1 MEYRE
6 NKRLN
11 ARVSLLGF
19 GGMRFPTDGE
29 GKIREAEAAGM
40 LRRALEGGVNYFD
53 TAHYYHDSQS
63 EGFLGRALAGV
74 PRDSY
79 YLATKLPVW
88 KVESVSD
95 AQAIFDLQ
103 LERLHTG
110 CFDFYLFHALDR
122 KRWQAVKEQGLV
134 EWAEELQQQGKIRRL
149 GFSFHDTYQVFTQIL
164 NDYDWDFVQ
173 IQLNYLD
180 WQNQGA
186 EQLYRELEKRNLPV
200 MVMEPV
206 RGGYLATIDE
216 QRAKPFLEMEPNRSI
231 ASWAVRWVASLPQVA
246 VVLSGMSDE
255 QQLKDNVA
263 TMTNFE
269 PMNEQE
275 LQAVA
280 KVVEEIRKVNEIPC
294 TGCRYC
300 MDCPM
305 GVDIPEIF
313 AIYSRYKI
321 FEKEKSF
328 VDDYKAVV
336 EHGNGAEHCVRCMAC
351 TTKCPQMIAIPDK
364 LEMIAKLYEEKK
376 AKVEAEA
383 AAAAK

>member
-95 AQAIFDLQ
+95 AQEIFDLQ
-103 LERLHTG
+103 LERLRTG

-134 EWAEELQQQGKIRRL
+134 EWAEELQRQGKIRRL
-149 GFSFHDTYQVFTQIL
+149 GFSFHDSYEAFEEIL
-164 NDYDWDFVQ
+164 TARQWDFCQ
-173 IQLNYLD
+173 LQLNYLD
-180 WQNQGA
+180 TEEQAGLKGYHLA
-186 EQLYRELEKRNLPV
+186 ERMGVPV
-200 MVMEPV
+200 VVMEPV
-206 RGGYLATIDE
+206 KGGLLAAPPE
-216 QRAKPFLEMEPNRSI
+216 EVEELLRAARPERTP
-231 ASWAVRWVASLPQVA
+231 AGWALRWAASLPGVLT
-246 VVLSGMSDE
+246 VLSGMGIMA
-255 QQLKDNVA
+255 Q
-263 TMTNFE
+263 
-269 PMNEQE
+269 
-275 LQAVA
+275 
-280 KVVEEIRKVNEIPC
+280 VEENLATFARFTPLEPEETELLARAAAELRRRTNNGC
-294 TGCRYC
+294 TGCEYC
-300 MDCPM
+300 MPCPA
-305 GVDIPEIF
+305 GVDIPENF
-313 AIYSRYKI
+313 SLWNRLARCRDASLLWRSWNEVLKD
-321 FEKEKSF
+321 EAKGK
-328 VDDYKAVV
+328 
-336 EHGNGAEHCVRCMAC
+336 HCVGCGRCEEA
-351 TTKCPQMIAIPDK
+351 CPQHLPIRAD
-364 LEMIAKLYEEKK
+364 LAR
-376 AKVEAEA
+376 AQA
-383 AAAAK
+383 ALDAVPRP

>member
-95 AQAIFDLQ
+95 AQEIFDLQ

-110 CFDFYLFHALDR
+110 YFDFYLFHALDR

-134 EWAEELQQQGKIRRL
+134 EWAEELQRQGKIRRL
-149 GFSFHDTYQVFTQIL
+149 GFSFHDSYEAFEEIL
-164 NDYDWDFVQ
+164 TARQWDFCQ
-173 IQLNYLD
+173 LQLNYLD
-180 WQNQGA
+180 TEEQAGLKGYHLA
-186 EQLYRELEKRNLPV
+186 ERMGVPV
-200 MVMEPV
+200 VVMEPV
-206 RGGYLATIDE
+206 KGGKLAAPSPE
-216 QRAKPFLEMEPNRSI
+216 VAQLFRSY
-231 ASWAVRWVASLPQVA
+231 APDASLPSWAIRFAASLDHVM
-246 VVLSGMSDE
+246 VVLSGMSSLE
-255 QQLKDNVA
+255 QVEDNTGYMANFTPLTAEEQALTQRAAQLIRGDGTVPCTACSYCTEGCPQHIPIPTVLALYNGSILAPGEKDYREEYRSLPVNADACVYCGQCRRACPQHIDVIGALKDA
-263 TMTNFE
+263 D
-269 PMNEQE
+269 
-275 LQAVA
+275 AVL
-280 KVVEEIRKVNEIPC
+280 
-294 TGCRYC
+294 
-300 MDCPM
+300 
-305 GVDIPEIF
+305 
-313 AIYSRYKI
+313 
-321 FEKEKSF
+321 
-328 VDDYKAVV
+328 
-336 EHGNGAEHCVRCMAC
+336 GNH
-351 TTKCPQMIAIPDK
+351 
-364 LEMIAKLYEEKK
+364 
-376 AKVEAEA
+376 
-383 AAAAK
+383 

>member
-74 PRDSY
+74 HRDSY

-103 LERLHTG
+103 MERLRTG

-134 EWAEELQQQGKIRRL
+134 EWAEELQRQGKIRRL
-149 GFSFHDTYQVFTQIL
+149 GFSFHDSYEALEEIL
-164 NDYDWDFVQ
+164 TARQWDFCQ
-173 IQLNYLD
+173 LQLNYLD
-180 WQNQGA
+180 TEEQAGLKGYHLA
-186 EQLYRELEKRNLPV
+186 ERMGVPV
-200 MVMEPV
+200 VVMEPV
-206 RGGYLATIDE
+206 KGGLLAAPPE
-216 QRAKPFLEMEPNRSI
+216 EVEELLRAARPERTP
-231 ASWAVRWVASLPQVA
+231 AGWALRWAASLPGVLT
-246 VVLSGMSDE
+246 VLSGMGSMA
-255 QQLKDNVA
+255 Q
-263 TMTNFE
+263 
-269 PMNEQE
+269 
-275 LQAVA
+275 
-280 KVVEEIRKVNEIPC
+280 VEENLATFAGFTPLEPEETELLARAAAELRRRTNNGC
-294 TGCRYC
+294 TGCEYC
-300 MDCPM
+300 MPCPA
-305 GVDIPEIF
+305 GVDIPENF
-313 AIYSRYKI
+313 SLWNRLARCRDASLLWRSWNEVLKD
-321 FEKEKSF
+321 EAKGK
-328 VDDYKAVV
+328 
-336 EHGNGAEHCVRCMAC
+336 HCVGCGRCEEA
-351 TTKCPQMIAIPDK
+351 CPQHLPIRAD
-364 LEMIAKLYEEKK
+364 LAR
-376 AKVEAEA
+376 AQA
-383 AAAAK
+383 ALDAVPRP

>member
-110 CFDFYLFHALDR
+110 YFDFYLFHALDR

-134 EWAEELQQQGKIRRL
+134 EWAEELVRAGKIRRL
-149 GFSFHDTYQVFTQIL
+149 GFSFHDSYEAFEEIL
-164 NDYDWDFVQ
+164 TARQWDFCQ
-173 IQLNYLD
+173 LQLNYLD
-180 WQNQGA
+180 TEEQAGLKGYHLA
-186 EQLYRELEKRNLPV
+186 ERMGVPV
-200 MVMEPV
+200 VVMEPV
-206 RGGYLATIDE
+206 KGGAAGRPAGGGGGAAPRRPAGADSRRLGPSVGCQPAGCAHRP
-216 QRAKPFLEMEPNRSI
+216 QRHGQHGPGGGEPGH
-231 ASWAVRWVASLPQVA
+231 L
-246 VVLSGMSDE
+246 
-255 QQLKDNVA
+255 
-263 TMTNFE
+263 
-269 PMNEQE
+269 
-275 LQAVA
+275 
-280 KVVEEIRKVNEIPC
+280 
-294 TGCRYC
+294 CRLH
-300 MDCPM
+300 P
-305 GVDIPEIF
+305 P
-313 AIYSRYKI
+313 
-321 FEKEKSF
+321 
-328 VDDYKAVV
+328 
-336 EHGNGAEHCVRCMAC
+336 GAGGDGTAGPGGR
-351 TTKCPQMIAIPDK
+351 
-364 LEMIAKLYEEKK
+364 
-376 AKVEAEA
+376 
-383 AAAAK
+383 

>member
-95 AQAIFDLQ
+95 AQEIFDLQ

-134 EWAEELQQQGKIRRL
+134 EWAEELQRQGKIRRL
-149 GFSFHDTYQVFTQIL
+149 GFSFHDSYEAFEEIL
-164 NDYDWDFVQ
+164 TARQWDFCQ
-173 IQLNYLD
+173 HQLNSLATEEQAGRKGYHL
-180 WQNQGA
+180 A
-186 EQLYRELEKRNLPV
+186 ERMGVPV
-200 MVMEPV
+200 VVMEPV
-206 RGGYLATIDE
+206 KGGLLAAPPE
-216 QRAKPFLEMEPNRSI
+216 EVEELLRAARPERTP
-231 ASWAVRWVASLPQVA
+231 AGWALRWAASLPGVLT
-246 VVLSGMSDE
+246 VLSGMGSMA
-255 QQLKDNVA
+255 Q
-263 TMTNFE
+263 
-269 PMNEQE
+269 
-275 LQAVA
+275 
-280 KVVEEIRKVNEIPC
+280 VEENLATFAGFTPLEPEETELLARAAAELRRRTNNGC
-294 TGCRYC
+294 TGCEYC
-300 MDCPM
+300 MPCPA
-305 GVDIPEIF
+305 GVDIPENF
-313 AIYSRYKI
+313 SLWNKLAKCRDASLLWRSWNEVLKD
-321 FEKEKSF
+321 EAKGK
-328 VDDYKAVV
+328 
-336 EHGNGAEHCVRCMAC
+336 HCVGCGRCEAV
-351 TTKCPQMIAIPDK
+351 CPQYLPIRAD
-364 LEMIAKLYEEKK
+364 LAR
-376 AKVEAEA
+376 AQA
-383 AAAAK
+383 ALDSVPRP

>member
-74 PRDSY
+74 HRDSY

-95 AQAIFDLQ
+95 AQEIFDLQ

-134 EWAEELQQQGKIRRL
+134 EWAEELQRQGKIRRL
-149 GFSFHDTYQVFTQIL
+149 GFSFHDSYEALEEIL
-164 NDYDWDFVQ
+164 TARQWDFCQ
-173 IQLNYLD
+173 LQLNYLD
-180 WQNQGA
+180 TEEQAGLKGYHLA
-186 EQLYRELEKRNLPV
+186 ERMGVPV
-200 MVMEPV
+200 VVMEPV
-206 RGGYLATIDE
+206 KGGLLAAPPE
-216 QRAKPFLEMEPNRSI
+216 EVEELLRAARPERTP
-231 ASWAVRWVASLPQVA
+231 AGWALRWAASLPGVLT
-246 VVLSGMSDE
+246 VLSGMGSMA
-255 QQLKDNVA
+255 Q
-263 TMTNFE
+263 
-269 PMNEQE
+269 
-275 LQAVA
+275 
-280 KVVEEIRKVNEIPC
+280 VEENLATFAGFTPLEPEETELLARAAAELRRRTNNGC
-294 TGCRYC
+294 TGCEYC
-300 MDCPM
+300 MPCPA
-305 GVDIPEIF
+305 GVDIPENF
-313 AIYSRYKI
+313 SLWNRLARCRDASLLWRSWNEVLKD
-321 FEKEKSF
+321 EAKGK
-328 VDDYKAVV
+328 
-336 EHGNGAEHCVRCMAC
+336 HCVGCGRCEEA
-351 TTKCPQMIAIPDK
+351 CPQHLPIRAD
-364 LEMIAKLYEEKK
+364 LAR
-376 AKVEAEA
+376 AQA
-383 AAAAK
+383 ALDAVPRP